1 MSKKDKARKKVK
13 KAACPACGY
22 ADPNAQPSGLFGNMG
37 TWLREHPS
45 EQFLLGALLG
55 AAAVYVLSHEELR
68 AKILKGGVEL
78 YSSVAGGLAELR
90 EQVADLKAEVD
101 AEQLADNF
109 TA

>member
-1 MSKKDKARKKVK
+1 MGKKDKTRKKTK
-13 KAACPACGY
+13 KTACPACGG
-22 ADPNAQPSGLFGNMG
+22 ADPNVQSSGLFGNVG
-37 TWLREHPS
+37 AWLREHPS
-45 EQFLLGALLG
+45 AQFLLGAVLG

-68 AKILKGGVEL
+68 ARILKGGVEL

-101 AEQLADNF
+101 AERLADDF